1 MAIRFGEDN
10 RNNNSGGGGSGG
22 NSGNNKDNK
31 AGAAILLAILL
42 FVFKK
47 PKIAIPLLI
56 VGGIAFFI
64 FAPEE
69 LQQQILGGDDSNS
82 SNTESIYSM
91 GCNIDQDKYDKAEA
105 FEALAASSSHYSIP
119 SRASLLKYAP
129 TRKNQGQQGSCVG
142 WASAYA
148 ARTILEA
155 YTTGQNPDDIAFSPS
170 FLYNQIALQGCN
182 GSYTSEALEKMKRDG
197 LLAFSKF
204 PYNQNSCSAKP
215 SASQLSEARNFRIR
229 GYNRLTLTGGNYDVD
244 IEAIKQ
250 NIAQGAPVVIAVK
263 VPPSFNYVDNDRWQ
277 PDRNEANNVR
287 NYGGHAMCL
296 IGYDE
301 NKNGGS
307 FQIMNSWGSDWGQD
321 GVTWVS
327 YRDFQ
332 IFCREAYGLY
342 PHPKAKT
349 ASDDKFAIDFGL
361 ITWDEG
367 NLNKPIP
374 IKQMRGNIFDVVKPL
389 RKGEKFKIEAI
400 NNTECYM
407 YAFSLEADG
416 QSSIR
421 IFPHDEKTSP
431 YCGIVGPRHIPK
443 LNNQYFYA
451 DDSDVQERFTLVF
464 TKTPLDY
471 DAINSKISNSRKP
484 NYTDRV
490 MEALADRLMTNV
502 QFKTRGNSQIGFE
515 AKANGNKDAVVV
527 MMTIDKY

>member
-10 RNNNSGGGGSGG
+10 RNTNSGGGGGG
-22 NSGNNKDNK
+22 RNSGNNNDNR

-47 PKIAIPLLI
+47 PKIAIPLLL
-56 VGGIAFFI
+56 VGAVAFFI

-69 LQQQILGGDDSNS
+69 LQQQILGDDTTTDS
-82 SNTESIYSM
+82 ESIYSM
-91 GCNIDQDKYDKAEA
+91 GCSIDPEKYDDTEA
-105 FEALAASSSHYSIP
+105 FEALAASSSHYNIP

-129 TRKNQGQQGSCVG
+129 SRRNQGQQGSCVG

-155 YTTGQNPDDIAFSPS
+155 HTTGRNPDDIAFSPS
-170 FLYNQIALQGCN
+170 FLYNQIALRGCN

-204 PYNQNSCSAKP
+204 PYNQNSCNAQP
-215 SASQLSEARNFRIR
+215 SSSQLSEARNFRIR
-229 GYNRLTLTGGNYDVD
+229 GYNRLTMTGGNYDVD

-263 VPPSFNYVDNDRWQ
+263 VPPSFNYVNGDRWK
-277 PDRNEANNVR
+277 PDSHEANNVR

-307 FQIMNSWGSDWGQD
+307 FQIMNSWGRDWGND
-321 GVTWVS
+321 GVTWVN

-332 IFCREAYGLY
+332 TFCREAYGLY

-349 ASDDKFAIDFGL
+349 SSDSKFSIDFGL

-367 NLNKPIP
+367 NTNQPIP
-374 IKQMRGNIFDVVKPL
+374 VKRTRGNVFDVIKPL
-389 RKGEKFKIEAI
+389 RKGEKFKIESV

-407 YAFSLEADG
+407 YAFTLEADG
-416 QSSIR
+416 RTSTR
-421 IFPHDEKTSP
+421 IFPHDAKTSP

-443 LNNQYFYA
+443 AENQFFFA

-464 TKTPLDY
+464 SKKPLDY
-471 DAINSKISNSRKP
+471 DAVSRRITNSRKS
-484 NYTDRV
+484 NYEDRV
-490 MEALADRLMTNV
+490 MDALSDRLISNV
-502 QFKTRGNSQIGFE
+502 KFKTRGNSQIGFE
-515 AKANGNKDAVVV
+515 AAAKGSRDAVAVV
-527 MMTIDKY
+527 MTIDKY

>member
-10 RNNNSGGGGSGG
+10 RSNNSNSGGGGGR
-22 NSGNNKDNK
+22 NSGNKDNK

-56 VGGIAFFI
+56 VGAVGFYM
-64 FAPEE
+64 FAPDD
-69 LQQQILGGDDSNS
+69 LKQQLLNGDNND

-91 GCNIDQDKYDKAEA
+91 GCSLDPAKYDETEA
-105 FEALAASSSHYSIP
+105 FEALASSSSHYSIP
-119 SRASLLKYAP
+119 ARASLLKYAP
-129 TRKNQGQQGSCVG
+129 TRQNQGQQGSCVG

-155 YTTGQNPDDIAFSPS
+155 YTTGRNPDDIAFSPS

-197 LLAFSKF
+197 LLAFSQF
-204 PYNQNSCSAKP
+204 PYNQNSCNAQP
-215 SASQLSEARNFRIR
+215 SSSQLSEARNFRIK

-244 IEAIKQ
+244 VEAIKQ

-263 VPPSFNYVDNDRWQ
+263 VPNSFNYVDGDRWQ
-277 PDRNEANNVR
+277 PTRSEANNVK
-287 NYGGHAMCL
+287 NHGGHAMCL

-307 FQIMNSWGSDWGQD
+307 FQIMNSWGTDWGND

-327 YRDFQ
+327 YQDFQ
-332 IFCREAYGLY
+332 VFCREAYGLY

-349 ASDDKFAIDFGL
+349 SSSTNFAIDFGL

-374 IKQMRGNIFDVVKPL
+374 VKKTRANIFDVVKPL
-389 RKGEKFKIEAI
+389 RKGEKFKIEAV
-400 NNTECYM
+400 NNSECYM

-416 QSSIR
+416 QTSIR

-443 LNNQYFYA
+443 LQNQYFYA
-451 DDSDVQERFTLVF
+451 DNSDVQERFTLVF
-464 TKTPLDY
+464 TKKPLDY
-471 DAINSKISNSRKP
+471 DAVNRKISNSRKS
-484 NYTDRV
+484 NYADRV
-490 MEALADRLMTNV
+490 NEALADRLITNV
-502 QFKTRGNSQIGFE
+502 NFKTRSSAQIGFDT
-515 AKANGNKDAVVV
+515 KIKGNKDAVVV
-527 MMTIDKY
+527 VMTIDKY